1 MDIMITMSRLFMA
14 QVGSVLSLLLTGC
27 VQTRMTEIP
36 ENAVIVDVR
45 TRTEYTM
52 NHLSCAKSLP
62 WYAADDPEASQ
73 TLPDKSTP
81 VVVYCL
87 SGHRSVVAQERL
99 KAAGYEVVHDGAS
112 MYSLRRLLDE
122 TQPESACRTFTEGHL
137 RYE

>member
-1 MDIMITMSRLFMA
+1 MAMLINVNRRSLA
-14 QVGSVLSLLLTGC
+14 QVAFVAPLLMAGC
-27 VQTRMTEIP
+27 VETRMTEIP

-45 TRTEYTM
+45 TRTEYSM

-62 WYAADDPEASQ
+62 WYATDDREAFE

-87 SGHRSVVAQERL
+87 SGHRSVVAQEQL

-112 MYSLRRLLDE
+112 MYSLRRLIDE
-122 TQPESACRTFTEGHL
+122 TQPDSECRRFTDGVE
-137 RYE
+137 